1 MDTIDSSGVA
11 VADGEPPGEGGILWR
26 VITSLEQAVRQASD
40 DELPTWLVIL
50 EHQVAMHLEPR
61 MSVEEQ
67 SLLPRLRRNG
77 HAEAVSQARAEHAAL
92 QALLRDDSLP
102 LRERLGRFATL
113 LRAHLLF
120 EQQYE
125 SPGGAVATA
134 GLATDCVKK

>member
-1 MDTIDSSGVA
+1 MDTTDGAGVA
-11 VADGEPPGEGGILWR
+11 AADGEPPGAGGALWR
-26 VITSLEQAVRQASD
+26 VIASLELAVRQASD

-50 EHQVAMHLEPR
+50 EHRVAMHLEPR

-77 HAEAVSQARAEHAAL
+77 HAEAVLRARAEHAQL
-92 QALLRDDSLP
+92 QALLRDGSLP

-125 SPGGAVATA
+125 LPGGAATA
-134 GLATDCVKK
+134 AGLTTDSVKK